1 MEHSHHEGEVII
13 QATDLTVS
21 RGGTIVLDNIN
32 LTIRQGDFVA
42 LVGPNGSGKTTLVM
56 AILGLLHPTK
66 GTVEILGQDSEKM
79 KFDGKIGWVS
89 QAAANLPKNVR
100 ITVRE
105 LIALGVLSTKSLI
118 PFRGNK
124 QETQRKVNDALRIVG
139 LQDVADV
146 DIYRLSGGQ
155 RQRAV
160 IGRALASNPEILVF
174 DEPLVGVDRESRN
187 SLLKLLDELCHK
199 ENKTL
204 LMVSHDLPAIR
215 QSAHRVIY
223 LDLVHD
229 KDCCSGGI
237 QYDGPTDQF
246 PDLVG
251 LAALRGI
258 QNVHE
263 SPSFAITSH
272 GTSSSV
278 VLSGTSKEEE

>member
-1 MEHSHHEGEVII
+1 MGHSHDEGEVII
-13 QATDLTVS
+13 QATDLSVS

-32 LTIRQGDFVA
+32 LEIRKGDFVA

-56 AILGLLHPTK
+56 AILGLLQPTR
-66 GTVEILGQDSEKM
+66 GTVKIMGQDSKKI

-89 QAAANLPKNVR
+89 QAAANLPKNIR

-105 LIALGVLSTKSLI
+105 LVTLGVLSTKSLL
-118 PFRGNK
+118 PFRGNRK
-124 QETQRKVNDALRIVG
+124 ETRKKVDEALRIVG
-139 LQDVADV
+139 LQNLADV

-160 IGRALASNPEILVF
+160 IGRALASNPEVLVF

-187 SLLKLLDELCHK
+187 SLLTLLDELCHK

-223 LDLVHD
+223 LDLVHL

-237 QYDGPTDQF
+237 HYDGPTDEF

-258 QNVHE
+258 RNVHE
-263 SPSFAITSH
+263 IQSPITISH
-272 GTSSSV
+272 GSSPIV
-278 VLSGTSKEEE
+278 ITYGNKEEE

>member
-1 MEHSHHEGEVII
+1 MKHAHHHDGEVVI
-13 QATDLTVS
+13 QASDLSVS

-56 AILGLLHPTK
+56 AILGLLQPTK
-66 GTVEILGQDSEKM
+66 GTVEILGRDSKKM

-89 QAAANLPKNVR
+89 QAAANLPKNIR

-105 LIALGVLSTKSLI
+105 LVTLGVLSTNSLI

-124 QETQRKVNDALRIVG
+124 KDTQRRVDEALQIVG

-174 DEPLVGVDRESRN
+174 DEPLVGVDRASRN

-229 KDCCSGGI
+229 NDCCSGGI
-237 QYDGPTDQF
+237 HYDGPTDQF

-258 QNVHE
+258 RDVHE
-263 SPSFAITSH
+263 EVTPVVINPSP
-272 GTSSSV
+272 V
-278 VLSGTSKEEE
+278 VVYEGSKEEK